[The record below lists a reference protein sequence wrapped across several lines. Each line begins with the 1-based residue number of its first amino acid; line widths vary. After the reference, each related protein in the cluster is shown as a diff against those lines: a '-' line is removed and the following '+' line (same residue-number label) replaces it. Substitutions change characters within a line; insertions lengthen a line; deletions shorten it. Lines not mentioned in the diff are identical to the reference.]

1 MRDGREQQ
9 GVGALDLH
17 PHVLLA
23 QQGLM
28 HGMRQQRGREVRLLR
43 FDD

>member
-1 MRDGREQQ
+1 MR
-9 GVGALDLH
+9 ASDLH

-23 QQGLM
+23 QQGLL
-28 HGMRQQRGREVRLLR
+28 HCMRQQRGQEVRLLG